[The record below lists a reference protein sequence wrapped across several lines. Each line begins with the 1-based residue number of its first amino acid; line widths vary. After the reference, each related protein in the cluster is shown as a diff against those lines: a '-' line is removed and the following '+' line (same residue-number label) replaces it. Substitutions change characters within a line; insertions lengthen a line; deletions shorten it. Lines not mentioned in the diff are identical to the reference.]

1 MQRREEYSPTEPPN
15 RQRRQIS
22 VSHTQLVYDPAIME
36 LAHKQ
41 DEAQEDVSSDDVD
54 EDVPSN
60 DVYDGSDVD
69 EYIIDY
75 LIEEKNVKHLKYM
88 IQKYSVE
95 SNQQLCESLTPLIK
109 NHLPIKNMGAL
120 TILIGY
126 FSARNNVLGFA
137 DLVGR
142 GGAVGIYT
150 ARYSDS
156 QDDDMKIEPIST
168 SAGGPFV
175 ETSSSCTLEELMPD
189 TSLIDQLLNDAS
201 LNNLAQQIHCNRCVV
216 SPSNFIINH
225 LKSLLDGQ
233 KIDSFQLNRVL
244 DLWQYDPLKNL
255 RRTLKESP
263 NLRNTFK
270 ILSDGAQMLRLKE
283 RLDRI
288 RGASFWKTNDFDES
302 DFALKMRLALSI
314 LIGYWSARDVSKLV
328 MHLLHYQI
336 KNPMKAHL
344 LEDLRDV
351 EVICYFVD
359 SNHDLEGL
367 KNVLAIKY
375 VKDSPEFTSRFVE
388 IEHHHQ
394 KLKVRKA
401 AESLITA
408 ILKNKKCIMIY

>member
-1 MQRREEYSPTEPPN
+1 MMTE
-15 RQRRQIS
+15 IEICS
-22 VSHTQLVYDPAIME
+22 ETL
-36 LAHKQ
+36 
-41 DEAQEDVSSDDVD
+41 

-75 LIEEKNVKHLKYM
+75 LIEHTRIENIAFKIKSGSVLGNILEDLLKSVRQPRGSLHDDWKEHFKLVNKAWEDNQLISLILEEKNVKHLKYM

-109 NHLPIKNMGAL
+109 NHLPIKNMLLEGQISSVRGAL
-120 TILIGY
+120 TILIRY

-156 QDDDMKIEPIST
+156 QDDDMKIEPISK
-168 SAGGPFV
+168 SAGGAFV

-189 TSLIDQLLNDAS
+189 TSLIDQLLNDA
-201 LNNLAQQIHCNRCVV
+201 
-216 SPSNFIINH
+216 
-225 LKSLLDGQ
+225 
-233 KIDSFQLNRVL
+233 
-244 DLWQYDPLKNL
+244 
-255 RRTLKESP
+255 TLKESP
-263 NLRNTFK
+263 TNLPDIFK
-270 ILSDGAQMLRLKE
+270 RLSDGAQMLRLKE

-336 KNPMKAHL
+336 KNPTKAHL

-375 VKDSPEFTSRFVE
+375 AKDSPEFTSRFVE
-388 IEHHHQ
+388 IERHHQ

-401 AESLITA
+401 AEALITA
-408 ILKNKKCIMIY
+408 ILKNKNCIMIY